1 MLIEQAFPRE
11 RKYRQE
17 RYLPPKGRLSNDFEG
32 LMGAG
37 CIQAE
42 NEGLRVIFGLLMVE
56 TNMNPC
62 NGCPV
67 WDRQGPQ
74 CKAFQQY
81 HSAYRAWKTAH
92 DEQIRAVTT
101 PQNAPAGHPLEGKTM
116 KQIAEALSISL
127 SEARRRKQAGTLFE
141 PPK

>member
-1 MLIEQAFPRE
+1 MLIEQAFPKE
-11 RKYRQE
+11 RKYHQE
-17 RYLPPKGRLSNDFEG
+17 RYLPPKGKLANEFES
-32 LMGAG
+32 LMDAG

-67 WDRQGPQ
+67 WEQRGPQ
-74 CKAFQQY
+74 CKAFQLH

-92 DEQIRAVTT
+92 DEQIHTAVS
-101 PQNAPAGHPLEGKTM
+101 PQNAPAGHRFEGKNM

-127 SEARRRKQAGTLFE
+127 SEARRRKQAGTLFT
-141 PPK
+141 